1 MNNEV
6 VGVWRTVRGRRIFI
20 AKGEDLASAMEKSGK
35 FKEFGRRGTRQIAEK
50 VKEPHAFMTYPATK
64 AEEQEWYKKTRKKF
78 MKEDE
83 EVKEEYNEKLRQN
96 FKKQDKENYAPKH
109 NIEEVNRVMKNRYKK
124 ENEEQNNKLKSMT
137 PKERAREIDKING
150 KTDYHSMTRQEL
162 AELIVDDQIRRGI
175 IKKESREVVIRGRL
189 KGLGASKPMT
199 KSELIEGAKAIE
211 EANKKGE

>member
-199 KSELIEGAKAIE
+199 KSELIKGAEAIE
-211 EANKKGE
+211 DANKKGK